1 MECGAAAPSTYDG
14 VVKKAKLGVRRSCG
28 SLVQQSPGVVVVYF
42 PPPQGVSSLAR
53 EIKRLRR
60 GERLDLK
67 GRVDGGVSSI
77 PYDDIAIVKDVVR
90 YNYVYTISS
99 SWAVEPVRA
108 NKLPQTN
115 SIFPRSF
122 FSAPSFLTDSS
133 PHSGIWSTYPHGL
146 GL

>member
-28 SLVQQSPGVVVVYF
+28 SLVQQSPGVVVVVVVYF

-60 GERLDLK
+60 GERLELK
-67 GRVDGGVSSI
+67 GRIDGGVLSI

-90 YNYVYTISS
+90 YNYV
-99 SWAVEPVRA
+99 
-108 NKLPQTN
+108 
-115 SIFPRSF
+115 
-122 FSAPSFLTDSS
+122 
-133 PHSGIWSTYPHGL
+133 
-146 GL
+146 